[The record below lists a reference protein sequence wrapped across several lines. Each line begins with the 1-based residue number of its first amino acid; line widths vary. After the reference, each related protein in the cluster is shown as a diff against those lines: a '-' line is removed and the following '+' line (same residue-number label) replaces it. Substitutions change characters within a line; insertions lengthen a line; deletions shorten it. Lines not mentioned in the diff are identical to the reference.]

1 MTNDRDRDEG
11 GRPRNARP
19 RDASGR
25 PLPRDAVG
33 VTPVDDTSATT
44 PEATLVAAQEAVND
58 GRPFAAHEILEA
70 AWHRAEPAE
79 RDLWQ
84 GLAQL
89 AVGLTHAQRG
99 NTSGAHALLLR
110 GTERLTAYAGT
121 TPYGI
126 HIDAVCATARGL
138 ADAVE
143 RGMPSEGLKL
153 QLRG

>member
-1 MTNDRDRDEG
+1 MADRDRDTS

-19 RDASGR
+19 RDATGR
-25 PLPRDAVG
+25 PLSRDSLGIA
-33 VTPVDDTSATT
+33 PVDDESVGT
-44 PEATLVAAQEAVND
+44 PEAALAAAQSALD
-58 GRPFAAHEILEA
+58 ADRPFAAHEILEDV
-70 AWHRAEPAE
+70 WHRAAPAE

-110 GTERLTAYAGT
+110 GAERLSSYAGT
-121 TPYGI
+121 TPYD
-126 HIDAVCATARGL
+126 IDIDRLCATALEL
-138 ADAVE
+138 ARTVESGAPSGAV
-143 RGMPSEGLKL
+143 KL